1 MIQFYNCICLLSV
14 LVSRHCWDQ
23 TETSISD
30 WYFWLFLNE
39 SCSLT
44 LSGPNRDED
53 FAPFGKFVILAAESP
68 NFGFISKS
76 RLIAGEKHQMSSKKL
91 ILFCYLDKYICAF
104 SILLKN
110 TFCKLVL
117 SDRWWK
123 ALYEAQKLALPL
135 EKDCSQMSRKCHSKI
150 LYTYKTTFYR
160 HSLFFF

>member
-14 LVSRHCWDQ
+14 LSRHCWDQ

-30 WYFWLFLNE
+30 CFWMKVVRWHCPDQTGTRILRHLASLWSWQQNLPTLVLFQNPVW
-39 SCSLT
+39 SPVKSI
-44 LSGPNRDED
+44 RW
-53 FAPFGKFVILAAESP
+53 AAKNKS
-68 NFGFISKS
+68 FFI
-76 RLIAGEKHQMSSKKL
+76 
-91 ILFCYLDKYICAF
+91 YLDKYICAF

-135 EKDCSQMSRKCHSKI
+135 EKDCSQMSRKCPSKI